1 MLISGVGSSGSVS
14 STSGGKVL
22 AFNAISTVPQTVLNI
37 GAERVTISFHN
48 PGTQTLYV
56 APLIVVPYV
65 APGTS
70 AQGVALVPSLVALG
84 GCYQLVPGGLLTFTG
99 ECQMGWQEFAAQN
112 ANNPLTVMVSH
123 I

>member
-14 STSGGKVL
+14 STSGGRVIP
-22 AFNAISTVPQTVLNI
+22 FNNISTVPQPVLNI

-48 PGTQTLYV
+48 PGTQTLYI
-56 APLIVVPYV
+56 APAIVVPYA
-65 APGTS
+65 APGIS
-70 AQGVALVPSLVALG
+70 VQGVPLIPSPAALG
-84 GCYQLVPGGLLTFTG
+84 GCYELVPGGIWIFTG
-99 ECQMGWQEFAAQN
+99 ECQMGWQAFAAAN